1 VPGNVAIK
9 QDICLIA
16 QAIIKQALY
25 FKTTNPLIDTMVLYT
40 ELRTPG
46 FGGENF
52 YRSGQDQ
59 GVTFTKG
66 QASAVVTNGSQL
78 TVKFKDLILNE
89 EVECEADLVVLAT
102 GMIPNSG
109 VNIEAIPLVIA
120 PPKEGEVVAPPPV
133 PAEPVD
139 SVLNLNYRQGKDM
152 PQLVNGFTDSHFI
165 CFPYETRR
173 TGIYAAGPVRRP
185 CASHGRCH
193 GSDVKSHSSH

>member
-1 VPGNVAIK
+1 MTS
-9 QDICLIA
+9 
-16 QAIIKQALY
+16 IKQALY
-25 FKTTNPLIDTMVLYT
+25 FKTANPLIDTMVLYT

-52 YRSGQDQ
+52 YRSGQDN

-109 VNIEAIPLVIA
+109 VNIEAVPLVVE
-120 PPKEGEVVAPPPV
+120 PPKPEGEATAPPPV
-133 PAEPVD
+133 PVAPAE
-139 SVLNLNYRQGKDM
+139 SVLNLNYRQGKDL
-152 PQLVNGFTDSHFI
+152 PWFHRFSFYLLSL
-165 CFPYETRR
+165 
-173 TGIYAAGPVRRP
+173 
-185 CASHGRCH
+185 
-193 GSDVKSHSSH
+193 